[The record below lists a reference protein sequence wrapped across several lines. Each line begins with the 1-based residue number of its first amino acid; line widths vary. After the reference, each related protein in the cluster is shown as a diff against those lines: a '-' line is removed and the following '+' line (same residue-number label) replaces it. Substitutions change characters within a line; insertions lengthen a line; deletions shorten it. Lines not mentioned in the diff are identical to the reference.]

1 MSLFKTSGLVCL
13 YQNVK
18 RQGECQRFMNNSAQ
32 NLKENEVFSEIF
44 ATFVPK
50 EK

>member
-1 MSLFKTSGLVCL
+1 
-13 YQNVK
+13 
-18 RQGECQRFMNNSAQ
+18 MNNSAQ

-44 ATFVPK
+44 ATFVAK